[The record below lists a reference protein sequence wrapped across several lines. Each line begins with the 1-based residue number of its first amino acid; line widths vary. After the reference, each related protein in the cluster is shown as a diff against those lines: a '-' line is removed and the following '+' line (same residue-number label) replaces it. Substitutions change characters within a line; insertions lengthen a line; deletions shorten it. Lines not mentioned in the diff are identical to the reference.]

1 MADDADFAG
10 DVIEKTKDISV
21 AEVRKQLAGSGQDC
35 CEDCGRD
42 LSPARRKA
50 APWAIRCVRLAPVFT
65 RKNKH
70 TDAKGKA

>member
-35 CEDCGRD
+35 CEDCGHD

-50 APWAIRCVRLAPVFT
+50 APWAIRCVPCASVYEKKQAHR
-65 RKNKH
+65 R
-70 TDAKGKA
+70 